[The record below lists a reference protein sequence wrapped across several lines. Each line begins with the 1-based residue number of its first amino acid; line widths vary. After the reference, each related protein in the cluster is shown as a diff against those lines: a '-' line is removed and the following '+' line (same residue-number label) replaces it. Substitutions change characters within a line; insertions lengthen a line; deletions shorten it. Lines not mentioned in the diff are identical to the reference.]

1 MKHPQNRPRR
11 IAPATG
17 RETFLKNIA
26 KTIGSPDWMNK
37 SDDRSDGEVQRIDE
51 TSFLEDTNVND
62 NVIVEEDADEVD
74 LYM

>member
-1 MKHPQNRPRR
+1 
-11 IAPATG
+11 
-17 RETFLKNIA
+17 
-26 KTIGSPDWMNK
+26 MNK

-51 TSFLEDTNVND
+51 NSFLEDTNVND